1 MARDKYSFGRDFE
14 GIHKRMEKMLDNI
27 FDEMRPTIFSAEQAW
42 KPPVDIYETA
52 QDIVV
57 LVEVAGMRKKDIKV
71 TMENDVLKI
80 SGVRPDLSPTA
91 KTKLHQMEID
101 YGKFSRILKISI
113 PIDTHKITAH
123 YREGF
128 LKITLPK
135 AQLTQSVPI
144 AHPRE
149 E

>member
-1 MARDKYSFGRDFE
+1 MARDKFLGRDFE
-14 GIHKRMEKMLDNI
+14 GIHKRMEQMLDNI
-27 FDEMRPTIFSAEQAW
+27 FDEMRPTMFSPEQAW
-42 KPPVDIYETA
+42 KPPVDIYETS
-52 QDIVV
+52 QEIVV
-57 LVEVAGMRKKDIKV
+57 LVDVAGMRKKDINV

-80 SGVRPDLSPTA
+80 SGVRPDFSPTE

-101 YGKFSRILKISI
+101 YGKFARILKISI
-113 PIDTHKITAH
+113 PIDTNKITAH
-123 YREGF
+123 YLEGF

-135 AQLTQSVPI
+135 AQSSHSVPI